1 MYSYFRLIYISSYPI
16 AAIQQA
22 FKKTV
27 NSRLRDP
34 VTDIF
39 IAPYFEP
46 AYQQYEFRI
55 PFTPEVYQELYDFFN
70 SSEVYLYIY
79 RDILTPQ
86 VIEVN
91 LP

>member
-1 MYSYFRLIYISSYPI
+1 MYSYFRLIYVLSYPT

-22 FKKTV
+22 FKNTV
-27 NSRLRDP
+27 NSHLRDP

-46 AYQQYEFRI
+46 TYQQYEFHI
-55 PFTPEVYQELYDFFN
+55 PFTPEVRQELYDFFN
-70 SSEVYLYIY
+70 SSQVYLYIN